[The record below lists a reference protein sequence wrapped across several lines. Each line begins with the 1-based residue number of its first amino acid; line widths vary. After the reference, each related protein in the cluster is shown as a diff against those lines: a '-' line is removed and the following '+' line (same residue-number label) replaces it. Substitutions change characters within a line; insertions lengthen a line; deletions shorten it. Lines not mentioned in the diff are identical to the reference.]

1 MGLSVTRYLAMALAG
16 VVALIA
22 AYLWG
27 RVDGT
32 SAGRIEQLEDTI
44 MAHETRG
51 KIDEDV
57 GAADR
62 YSLCIDLRGL
72 PEQCDELRRMDE
84 AAKPE

>member
-1 MGLSVTRYLAMALAG
+1 MTRYLSMLLAG
-16 VVALIA
+16 VVALVA

-27 RVDGT
+27 RADGT

-44 MAHETRG
+44 TAHETRG

-62 YSLCIDLRGL
+62 YALCIDLRGL
-72 PEQCDELRRMDE
+72 PDQCDELRRME
-84 AAKPE
+84 KAAKPE